1 MSEQLPQPQSGKEA
15 LLKEIEP
22 YLLDP
27 RKDYP
32 EPYYMLEYNGIPFS
46 TLGGVQAIS
55 GQKKNGKSF
64 VLTMLMAAILGNDA
78 TRTQTYLPG
87 LRVPDRTIKMLG
99 HNPKVLYVDTEM
111 EMLNSAKVLRR
122 VHWLCDWDMREPH
135 DRFHVL
141 WIKSPKKTQPT
152 DKDSTLRYKLIM
164 QAIEALE
171 PDIVFIDGLR
181 DLLISINDEE
191 GITQVLSELG
201 TIAEQRNMC
210 IWCAL
215 HQNPDKDAEG
225 KKMRGWAGTELGNKV
240 SDTLISIKSKT
251 TNGVSF
257 TVKQQD
263 ARGKDLDDW
272 KFKVTDDAGALG
284 IPKITNTGSN
294 LPSKSKEE
302 PLSDDLADIHEWIL
316 KAKDIY
322 DWPMSRQDIKQKIFK
337 EIGGVT
343 NKDRQQAD
351 LMAAI
356 SMKYLEESLLKAN
369 GYTMLQPADE
379 YPF

>member
-1 MSEQLPQPQSGKEA
+1 
-15 LLKEIEP
+15 
-22 YLLDP
+22 
-27 RKDYP
+27 
-32 EPYYMLEYNGIPFS
+32 
-46 TLGGVQAIS
+46 
-55 GQKKNGKSF
+55 
-64 VLTMLMAAILGNDA
+64 
-78 TRTQTYLPG
+78 
-87 LRVPDRTIKMLG
+87 
-99 HNPKVLYVDTEM
+99 
-111 EMLNSAKVLRR
+111 
-122 VHWLCDWDMREPH
+122 
-135 DRFHVL
+135 
-141 WIKSPKKTQPT
+141 
-152 DKDSTLRYKLIM
+152 M

-191 GITQVLSELG
+191 GVTQVLSELG

-272 KFKVTDDAGALG
+272 KFKITDDAGALG

-316 KAKDIY
+316 KAKDLY
-322 DWPMSRQDIKQKIFK
+322 EWPMSRQDIKQKIFK